1 MTGIATIVEQTLG
14 RSAVTRQN
22 SGCRS
27 LSADEMLAYLQEH
40 VHAEG
45 DCLVW
50 AGPFCGGTQQP
61 KVMWRRKEY
70 RARRLL
76 LALSGVHVDGR
87 IVYSVCGEQRCMN
100 RAHLR
105 AGTRADSNR
114 QIARDGKTMTGARRS
129 LSSLLGH
136 AKRARLSVHDAQDV
150 LRMRAEGVTLDAIGE
165 RYGVTAQCVSA
176 AIKTWRRV
184 GITEWR
190 PLA

>member
-1 MTGIATIVEQTLG
+1 MSYVPRA
-14 RSAVTRQN
+14 N
-22 SGCRS
+22 SGSRS
-27 LSADEMLAYLQEH
+27 MTDAEMLAYLQEH

-100 RAHLR
+100 RTHLR
-105 AGTRADSNR
+105 AGTRCDSNR
-114 QIARDGKTMTGARRS
+114 QIALDGKTMTGARRS

-150 LRMRAEGVTLDAIGE
+150 LRMRAEGVTLDAIGK
-165 RYGVTAQCVSA
+165 RYGVSVQAVSQ
-176 AIKTWRRV
+176 AIKAWRRA
-184 GITEWR
+184 GINEWR
-190 PLA
+190 AAA

>member
-1 MTGIATIVEQTLG
+1 MTTGITSIVDQLLG
-14 RSAVTRQN
+14 ASRAN

-27 LSADEMLAYLQEH
+27 LTEPEMLAYLQEN
-40 VHAEG
+40 VRADG

-76 LALSGVHVDGR
+76 LALSGEPVEGR

-100 RAHLR
+100 RKHLR
-105 AGTRADSNR
+105 AGSRADSNR
-114 QIARDGKTMTGARRS
+114 QIAKDGKTLTGARRTLAS
-129 LSSLLGH
+129 LKGH
-136 AKRARLSVHDAQDV
+136 AKRARLSVNDAQDV
-150 LRMRAEGVTLDAIGE
+150 LRMRAEGQTMASIGE
-165 RYGVTAQCVSA
+165 CYGVSLQAVSQAIA
-176 AIKTWRRV
+176 AWRRA

-190 PLA
+190 AAA

>member
-1 MTGIATIVEQTLG
+1 MSGIASIVEQTLG

-27 LSADEMLAYLQEH
+27 LSAAEMLAYLQENA
-40 VHAEG
+40 HADGE
-45 DCLVW
+45 CLVW
-50 AGPFCGGTQQP
+50 AGPFCGGTRQP

-76 LALSGVHVDGR
+76 LALSGVRVDGR
-87 IVYSVCGEQRCMN
+87 VVYSVCGEQRCMN

-114 QIARDGKTMTGARRS
+114 QIALDGKAMSGARRS
-129 LSSLLGH
+129 LASLLGH
-136 AKRARLSVHDAQDV
+136 AKRSRLSVHDANDV
-150 LRMRAEGVTLDAIGE
+150 LRMRAEGVTLAAIGK
-165 RYGVTAQCVSA
+165 RYGVSAQSVCYAIA
-176 AIKTWRRV
+176 AWRRA

-190 PLA
+190 AAA